1 MILTFDNE
9 HWVNELLRNLFSSI
23 DKLIYTLIGW
33 IMEGIF
39 NLSGLVTNFDL
50 ARSIYNRIY
59 VVLAL
64 FMIFKLTLSFL
75 QYITNPDAMNDKERG
90 VGKLISRVVIML
102 GLLVL
107 FPILFFEE
115 VIEVNGDKQTLLEAT
130 QTGVIK
136 TLPKVI
142 LGIDDVSDGDASQG
156 TIASNAAKNGE
167 YMAIEMLKAFYYP
180 VSCSDSESASDS
192 SCESDQI
199 NNLDAFEA
207 SVVLASDGKYTY
219 KYMWPLTTVAG
230 IALAV
235 ILIGIAIDVAI
246 RVFKLL
252 LLQLLAPIPI
262 MTYIDPKSSKDGAF
276 SSWMKSF
283 TSTYLDIFIK
293 LGTVYLMLMLF
304 SEAFSTDGGLFSTE
318 HGISN
323 IEGFMARN
331 FVKVF
336 LVIGL
341 FKFAKDAPKFIKD
354 ALGMKDSGNGGIFG
368 GLSTLGA
375 AAGTV
380 GGALAG
386 AVSGGF
392 GGFAAGK
399 AAGQKNGMAI
409 LKGLGGGLAGAGRG
423 GMQGA
428 KGAGKGNLIKGV
440 SGAVAAQ
447 TALNQR
453 KIEAGAGNS
462 TWKGRMGARFDEFFS
477 RDPSILTADEDA
489 KHLNTASDKTK
500 KLWDY
505 AEGKGYTKMAGAH
518 IGTAKSYTD
527 IGGRAVRSV
536 THKAGD
542 HVLFKN
548 AYEKAQ
554 MDGAT
559 SMTFRGVTYDMATAG
574 LINTD
579 FKEQAATAYLTS
591 YGATDSNVTDQINDI
606 NRELD
611 AVSSGNI
618 GGVKPIDISDKT
630 TINADSAKT
639 MRGQAVA
646 IKPTA
651 DALRTYKANKDAIKK
666 GK

>member
-39 NLSGLVTNFDL
+39 NLSSLTTNFEL

-64 FMIFKLTLSFL
+64 FMTFKLTLSFL
-75 QYITNPDAMNDKERG
+75 QYITNPESMTDKERG

-102 GLLVL
+102 GLLIL
-107 FPILFFEE
+107 FPILFFEQ
-115 VIEVNGDKQTLLEAT
+115 VIDVNGNKQTILEAT

-142 LGIDDVSDGDASQG
+142 LGIDDTPTGDASQG

-341 FKFAKDAPKFIKD
+341 FKFAKDAPKFIQD

-399 AAGQKNGMAI
+399 AAGQKNGMAL

-453 KIEAGAGNS
+453 KIEASAGNS
-462 TWKGRMGARFDEFFS
+462 TWKGRMGARFDEFLS

-579 FKEQAATAYLTS
+579 FKEQAATAYLAS

-618 GGVKPIDISDKT
+618 GGVKPIDISDKR
-630 TINADSAKT
+630 TINADSAKA

>member
-9 HWVNELLRNLFSSI
+9 HWVNELLRNLFASI

-39 NLSGLVTNFDL
+39 NLSGLVTNFEL

-64 FMIFKLTLSFL
+64 FMVFKLTLSFL
-75 QYITNPDAMNDKERG
+75 QYITNPESMTDKERG

-102 GLLVL
+102 GLLIL

-115 VIEVNGDKQTLLEAT
+115 IIEVNGDKQTLLEAT

-136 TLPKVI
+136 TLPKII
-142 LGIDDVSDGDASQG
+142 LGIDDAPGGDASQG
-156 TIASNAAKNGE
+156 TIAANAAKNGE
-167 YMAIEMLKAFYYP
+167 YMAVEMLKAFYYP
-180 VSCSDSESASDS
+180 VGCDSDAGGGETT
-192 SCESDQI
+192 CESDQVK
-199 NNLDAFEA
+199 NLDEFESTVTVA
-207 SVVLASDGKYTY
+207 ADGKYSY
-219 KYMWPLTTVAG
+219 KYMWPLTTVSG

-235 ILIGIAIDVAI
+235 ILIGIAVDVAI

-252 LLQLLAPIPI
+252 LLQLIAPVPI
-262 MTYIDPKSSKDGAF
+262 MSYIDPKSSKDGAF
-276 SSWMKSF
+276 GAWIKSF
-283 TSTYLDIFIK
+283 SSTFLDIFIK
-293 LGTVYLMLMLF
+293 LGTVYLLLLLF
-304 SEAFSTDGGLFSTE
+304 SEAFQSGGLFAE
-318 HGISN
+318 DHGIAN
-323 IEGFMARN
+323 VNGFMARN
-331 FVKVF
+331 FVRVF

-354 ALGMKDSGNGGIFG
+354 ALGMKDSGNGGMFG

-386 AVSGGF
+386 AISGGF

-399 AAGQKNGMAI
+399 AAGQKNGMAA
-409 LKGLGGGLAGAGRG
+409 LKGLGGGLAGLGRG
-423 GMQGA
+423 GIQGA

-453 KIEAGAGNS
+453 KVEASAGAS
-462 TWKGRMGARFDEFFS
+462 TWKGRMGARFDEFLS

-505 AEGKGYTKMAGAH
+505 AEGKGYTTMAGAN
-518 IGTAKSYTD
+518 IGTKDPY
-527 IGGRAVRSV
+527 
-536 THKAGD
+536 
-542 HVLFKN
+542 
-548 AYEKAQ
+548 
-554 MDGAT
+554 
-559 SMTFRGVTYDMATAG
+559 
-574 LINTD
+574 
-579 FKEQAATAYLTS
+579 KE
-591 YGATDSNVTDQINDI
+591 NVCIW
-606 NRELD
+606 
-611 AVSSGNI
+611 
-618 GGVKPIDISDKT
+618 
-630 TINADSAKT
+630 
-639 MRGQAVA
+639 
-646 IKPTA
+646 
-651 DALRTYKANKDAIKK
+651 YK
-666 GK
+666 